1 MTVLAVTDI
10 TLLSPDFGNAIN
22 NVHNILMPVAYVVV
36 AGGLT
41 WATIQAH
48 AERSLNTVM
57 VQLIRIALVALFLI
71 NIGLVGNFI
80 NGAVSS
86 IEEQTGINGNP
97 MAAFVAAIKQKFG
110 IDLSVLTNAT
120 NAMFPGGSS
129 VGSIN
134 TLPAGTTP
142 TISTYGYE
150 QPGDPTY
157 DPQSAQGSGAFP
169 FSSAPGSLMEGTS
182 FAVSPSLSA
191 GLTPGQT
198 IQVNLTN
205 GQSITGV
212 YADKTADSYNGQ
224 TLYRVDIYDPN
235 QQYSNLSGVGIS
247 SITPVSSPPNFAV
260 ATEGDTSVGFG
271 AATQPPSNL
280 GEFWNGMLHPME
292 SIELGLLGVIVLI
305 ISFIAA
311 MIQWFM
317 AVVQSI
323 LFYCEVA
330 VAPLFAGFLVVPG
343 WGKVARA
350 FMLSF
355 FGICL
360 WPLAFVVSGL
370 VTQFL
375 LGLAVNAGNN
385 PLLGTINLAGV
396 NLLWLLGAAVWVG
409 FSSIA
414 GPWIV
419 SRQVTAGASGIA
431 DMLVGASAATRSMAR
446 GATFAYRGAV
456 AGAAARNGASVN
468 GLERPNF
475 ALKPRD

>member
-41 WATIQAH
+41 WATIRAH

-292 SIELGLLGVIVLI
+292 SIELGLLGINCPDY
-305 ISFIAA
+305 
-311 MIQWFM
+311 
-317 AVVQSI
+317 
-323 LFYCEVA
+323 LFYRGDDPMVHGGGSIDT
-330 VAPLFAGFLVVPG
+330 VLLRGSGRSSV
-343 WGKVARA
+343 RR
-350 FMLSF
+350 F
-355 FGICL
+355 FGCSWMGQGGQSFYTVVFWHL
-360 WPLAFVVSGL
+360 LMATSVCGVWPGYAIPF
-370 VTQFL
+370 
-375 LGLAVNAGNN
+375 
-385 PLLGTINLAGV
+385 GV
-396 NLLWLLGAAVWVG
+396 GG
-409 FSSIA
+409 
-414 GPWIV
+414 
-419 SRQVTAGASGIA
+419 
-431 DMLVGASAATRSMAR
+431 
-446 GATFAYRGAV
+446 
-456 AGAAARNGASVN
+456 
-468 GLERPNF
+468 
-475 ALKPRD
+475 